1 MLRSSFILA
10 AVAAALAT
18 GPAAQAQMPSPAPSP
33 APAAA
38 HPAYGQQQ
46 LDAFARATVDLQALG
61 SQDSAAM
68 TQSIQ
73 ANGLSV
79 EQYNEMGDA
88 MRGDPALAA
97 SLDPFLQHAR
107 VERVATDAAAG
118 RYQPHPGAAATY
130 SRGSETQAAASPV
143 SSKSHAGKASR
154 HGKRHA
160 ASAGKSTHGRHHAGK
175 TSRTTHHAAAAHHS
189 STHHAAAHTTH
200 KTVTRHHRKS

>member
-1 MLRSSFILA
+1 MLRSSLICA
-10 AVAAALAT
+10 AVAAALAF
-18 GPAAQAQMPSPAPSP
+18 GPAAQAQTASQP

-61 SQDSAAM
+61 SQDPAAM

-130 SRGSETQAAASPV
+130 SRGSATQAVASPV

-175 TSRTTHHAAAAHHS
+175 ASRTTHHAATGHS
-189 STHHAAAHTTH
+189 SSRHAATHTPH
-200 KTVTRHHRKS
+200 KTATRHHRKS

>member
-1 MLRSSFILA
+1 MLRSSLILA
-10 AVAAALAT
+10 AVAAALAF
-18 GPAAQAQMPSPAPSP
+18 GPAAQAQTPAQPAPT
-33 APAAA
+33 AA

-61 SQDSAAM
+61 SQDPAAM
-68 TQSIQ
+68 TRSIQ

-107 VERVATDAAAG
+107 VERVASDAAAG

-130 SRGSETQAAASPV
+130 SRGSATHAAASPV

-175 TSRTTHHAAAAHHS
+175 AARATHHAATGHS
-189 STHHAAAHTTH
+189 SSRHAATHTPH
-200 KTVTRHHRKS
+200 KTATRHRKS